1 MARFMRKGKTRVYY
15 VPTITTLTAPTV
27 AQITAGTRLD
37 TSLSE
42 VTGFEFA
49 NQPIDAPDMSSSFVG
64 KITGEDQV
72 TNSTMTFYE
81 DDTTNPIQTALP
93 KGTNGYVVFFY
104 KGIAGASPAIGD
116 KTESWPIQVASSSRK
131 YSVGNEAA
139 AYVIAFTNTAAPVEG
154 TLA

>member
-1 MARFMRKGKTRVYY
+1 MRKGKTKVYF

-37 TSLSE
+37 QQLAE

-49 NQPIDAPDMSSSFVG
+49 NQAIDAPDMGSSFVG
-64 KITGEDQV
+64 KVTGEDQV

-81 DDTTNPIQTALP
+81 DDTTNAIRTALP
-93 KGTNGYVVFFY
+93 KGTTGYIVFFPA
-104 KGIAGASPAIGD
+104 GTAGANPAIND
-116 KTESWPIQVASSSRK
+116 KCETWPVQVASSSRK

-139 AYVIAFTNTAAPVEG
+139 QYVIAFTNTAGPTEG
-154 TLA
+154 VLA